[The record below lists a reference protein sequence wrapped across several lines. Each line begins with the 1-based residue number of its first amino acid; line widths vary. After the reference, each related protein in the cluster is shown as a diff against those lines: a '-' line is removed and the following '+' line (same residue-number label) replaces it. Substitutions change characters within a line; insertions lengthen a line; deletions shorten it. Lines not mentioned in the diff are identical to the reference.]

1 MRITG
6 DDVRHIARLARLH
19 LAEEEVS
26 TMGGQLNAII
36 EYVEQLGSLDT
47 TDVEPTSHVLPLQN
61 VMRDDAPRPSLLPED
76 ALRNAPDPSEAFYRV
91 PKIID

>member
-6 DDVRHIARLARLH
+6 DDVQHIARLARLH
-19 LAEEEVS
+19 LAEEEIS

-47 TDVEPTSHVLPLQN
+47 TGVEPTSHVLPLQN
-61 VMRDDAPRPSLLPED
+61 VMRDDSLRPSLSPED
-76 ALRNAPDPSEAFYRV
+76 ALRNAPDPTDAFYRV